1 MCSSLQYLI
10 PSVLSWS
17 AADGSFFM
25 DIRSHVRHP
34 SSNSLFFQ
42 NDYCKPIM
50 TKEPAVGRLK
60 GHLLALRAPQRGDA
74 EPCPQSALCPDGG
87 RETRTWPSAEQWEK
101 FVREKK
107 DLRNNYISS
116 HGQPKWKLK
125 RWLSLSPD
133 KSCRV
138 KEKRQRKLAKFT

>member
-1 MCSSLQYLI
+1 MVFFARQTSCVFLSSVSRSFI
-10 PSVLSWS
+10 LSWS

-60 GHLLALRAPQRGDA
+60 GHLLALRAPQRGDT

-107 DLRNNYISS
+107 TWEIIISALTAS
-116 HGQPKWKLK
+116 QSENWKDGWVRL
-125 RWLSLSPD
+125 LTNP
-133 KSCRV
+133 V
-138 KEKRQRKLAKFT
+138 E